1 VNPHA
6 FNALIA
12 LRDGTIIPESGGV
25 VGPLGGIL
33 GWVKARKRNFLPCFR
48 KKASVKH
55 PPFWFM
61 HSAKNL
67 NPRHPELVSG

>member
-25 VGPLGGIL
+25 VGLLGGIP
-33 GWVKARKRNFLPCFR
+33 GWVK
-48 KKASVKH
+48 KH
-55 PPFWFM
+55 
-61 HSAKNL
+61 SI
-67 NPRHPELVSG
+67 G